1 MRCFKLIFPKKFVH
15 ISLLFFAITALSGIW
30 MRLFYASQSVQV
42 TEYTHILHGHSH
54 MATLGWTFI
63 AVFILFLAMI
73 WQEIPNKKQAIAILW
88 STFILTMIMFLAF
101 LYEGY
106 ALYSIILSTI
116 HIFIEYWM
124 IIFIFMTIS
133 KITTIPQTS
142 KLFFYAASFFLFVS
156 SIGPFSLGAIASQ
169 GLRDNPLFE
178 IAIYF
183 YLHFQYNGWLYLMLI
198 GLFLFYLSKKQ
209 IYLNE
214 KLIKVSFWFYF
225 FSLFPAVFLSILWYE
240 VGTFGFMSAWIGAV
254 GQFISIIIL
263 LIALLQQ
270 LKPFIASVSQHMAI
284 SYLFVFIML
293 VSKHLM
299 EFGLLYLPFAEVI
312 YDTRSVVVGY
322 LHLLLLGFISMFIF
336 NLYQSTNL
344 LNEAKKRVTFG
355 VAIFLGGFTL
365 NEGLLFSAGLFEW
378 LDMKIFTFQNE
389 GLLLATILLFIGIL
403 TVWSSLFWTNKK
415 S

>member
-1 MRCFKLIFPKKFVH
+1 MIFPKKFIH

-73 WQEIPNKKQAIAILW
+73 WQELPNKKHAKAILW
-88 STFILTMIMFLAF
+88 TTFIVTVIMFFAF
-101 LYEGY
+101 LYQGY

-124 IIFIFMTIS
+124 IIFII
-133 KITTIPQTS
+133 ITTRKMTSIPQIS
-142 KLFFYAASFFLFVS
+142 KLFFYAACFFLFVS

-198 GLFLFYLSKKQ
+198 GLFLFYLTKIQ
-209 IYLNE
+209 IHVNE
-214 KLIKVSFWFYF
+214 KLIKLSFWLYF
-225 FSLFPAVFLSILWYE
+225 FSLFPAVFLSLLWYE
-240 VGTFGFMSAWIGAV
+240 VGTVGYIGAWIGAV

-263 LIALLQQ
+263 FIALLQHV
-270 LKPFIASVSQHMAI
+270 KPFIASVSQHMAI

-293 VSKHLM
+293 FGKHLM

-336 NLYQSTNL
+336 NLYQSTEL
-344 LNEAKKRVTFG
+344 LSEAKKRVTFG
-355 VAIFLGGFTL
+355 IAIFLAGFML
-365 NEGLLFSAGLFEW
+365 NEGLLFIAGLFAW
-378 LDMKIFTFQNE
+378 LNMKVFAFQNE

-403 TVWSSLFWTNKK
+403 TVWSSLFWTKKK

>member
-1 MRCFKLIFPKKFVH
+1 MIFPKKFVH

-30 MRLFYASQSVQV
+30 MRLFYTTQSVQV

-73 WQEIPNKKQAIAILW
+73 WQELSNKKHAMAILW
-88 STFILTMIMFLAF
+88 STFVLTIMMFIAF
-101 LYEGY
+101 LYQGY

-124 IIFIFMTIS
+124 IAFIFITI
-133 KITTIPQTS
+133 KKVVTMPQLS
-142 KLFFYAASFFLFVS
+142 KLFFYGASFFLFVS
-156 SIGPFSLGAIASQ
+156 SLGPFSLGAIASQ

-209 IYLNE
+209 IHLNA
-214 KLIKVSFWFYF
+214 KLIKLSFWIYF
-225 FSLFPAVFLSILWYE
+225 FSLFPAVLLSLLWFE
-240 VGTFGFMSAWIGAV
+240 VGTVGYVGAWIGAI
-254 GQFISIIIL
+254 GQFISFIIL
-263 LIALLQQ
+263 LMAMLQHV
-270 LKPFIASVSQHMAI
+270 KVFIASVSQHMAI
-284 SYLFVFIML
+284 SYLFIFLML
-293 VSKHLM
+293 VAKHLM

-312 YDTRSVVVGY
+312 YETRSVVVGY

-336 NLYQSTNL
+336 NLYQSTGL
-344 LNEAKKRVTFG
+344 LNEEKKRVTFG
-355 VAIFLGGFTL
+355 IAIFLGGFML
-365 NEGLLFSAGLFEW
+365 NEGLLFGAGLFEW
-378 LDMKIFTFQNE
+378 LDVEVFIFQNA
-389 GLLLATILLFIGIL
+389 GLLLASILLFIGII
-403 TVWSSLFWTNKK
+403 TVWSSLIFTNKK